1 MRVQK
6 FTIGLGLLLV
16 MAVLFTAF
24 YFQLYRVGTS
34 NDRAIAVMLKSS
46 NVRSDFWQTVRDGA
60 EAAAKGSGV
69 RLEVMG
75 SLQDTDAA
83 TQVRLLEDVLVRRP
97 EALVVAPIEDA
108 DVAEMLDRIR
118 EAGIKLVV
126 MDTPMKL
133 DFDAVTVSSDHK
145 EAGRQA
151 GEVAV
156 KGAADAPRV
165 AVLSD
170 FASSGVS
177 AERVKGIRE
186 AIEPYGD
193 SYAGTFYGENSEDK
207 AYAAAKRLVSNE
219 PGVNAI
225 IALSES
231 AALGA
236 AKALEEAG
244 KRNSVKLIAFDS
256 SLYEIKLLEEGSL
269 GAMIV
274 QRPFNMGYLGVRA
287 ALKLIDGR
295 EASRLTYIDSIVVT
309 RDNMYSPENQK
320 LLFPFR

>member
-6 FTIGLGLLLV
+6 FTIVLALVLL
-16 MAVLFTAF
+16 AAALFTVF
-24 YFQLYRVGTS
+24 YFQLYRVGS
-34 NDRAIAVMLKSS
+34 PNDRTIAVMLKSS
-46 NVRSDFWQTVRDGA
+46 NVRSDFWQTVSEGA
-60 EAAAKGSGV
+60 KAAAKESGV

-83 TQVRLLEDVLVRRP
+83 TQVRLLEDVLLRKP

-108 DVAEMLDRIR
+108 GVAEVLDRIR
-118 EAGIKLVV
+118 EAGIKLVA
-126 MDTPMKL
+126 MDTPMQL
-133 DFDAVTVSSDHK
+133 DFDPVTVSSDHS

-156 KGAADAPRV
+156 RETGESPHL

-170 FASSGVS
+170 FGTSGVS
-177 AERVKGIRE
+177 GERVKGIRE
-186 AIEPYGD
+186 ATDPYVN
-193 SYAGTFYGENSEDK
+193 SFIGTYPCENSEDL
-207 AYAAAKRLVSNE
+207 AYETTLDLLSSNPE
-219 PGVNAI
+219 MNAI

-236 AKALEEAG
+236 AKALEDRG
-244 KRNSVKLIAFDS
+244 KRGEVKLIAFDS

-269 GAMIV
+269 SAIIV
-274 QRPFNMGYLGVRA
+274 QRPFNMGYLGVRT
-287 ALKLIDGR
+287 ALKLIDNR
-295 EASRLTYIDSIVVT
+295 TVSRMTYIDSIVVT